1 MHGYVI
7 NKDIGLL
14 VIKYAGETTIEELA
28 ELIAT
33 IIKDPDYSRSL
44 NVLSDMRELNSSYSY
59 QQMQAVVDKFPDPGE
74 MVGKTRSAVL
84 VAKDLTY
91 GMGRVWG
98 SITENRTVAQ
108 AQVFRGLEEALE
120 WLGLHEDA
128 EIEFPF

>member
-33 IIKDPDYSRSL
+33 IIKDPDYARSL

-84 VAKDLTY
+84 VAKDVTY

-98 SITENRTVAQ
+98 SITENRTVAH
-108 AQVFRGLEEALE
+108 AQVFRSLKEALD
-120 WLGLHEDA
+120 WLGLPADA